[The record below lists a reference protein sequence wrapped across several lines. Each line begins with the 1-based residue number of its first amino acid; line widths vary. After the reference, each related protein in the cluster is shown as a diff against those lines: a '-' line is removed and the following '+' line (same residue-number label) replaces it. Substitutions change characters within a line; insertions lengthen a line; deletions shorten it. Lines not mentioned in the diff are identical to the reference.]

1 VLSQGRRGEG
11 AAGFFDLVERL
22 FSDMGA
28 LLDQKLTLLTIELKN
43 EGAAVVRNLLILL
56 VGVVVVTLGLLL
68 LSIAAALW
76 IGAAVESVPGGYGI
90 VGLVFVLGGGSLLAA
105 MRGRLEKQQLLPR
118 KTLQEFR
125 RDAQWIKG
133 EF

>member
-22 FSDMGA
+22 CSDMGA

-56 VGVVVVTLGLLL
+56 VDEVVLTLGLLL

-76 IGAAVESVPGGYGI
+76 IGAAIESVPGGYGI

-105 MRGRLEKQQLLPR
+105 MRGRLEKQ
-118 KTLQEFR
+118 
-125 RDAQWIKG
+125 
-133 EF
+133 